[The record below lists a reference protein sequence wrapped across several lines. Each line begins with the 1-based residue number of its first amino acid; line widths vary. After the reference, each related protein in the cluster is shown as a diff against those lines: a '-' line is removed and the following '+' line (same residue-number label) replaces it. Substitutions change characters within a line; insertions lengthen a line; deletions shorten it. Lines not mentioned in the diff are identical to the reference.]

1 MEEPTYQMINDLL
14 EQESSERDPDEATSS
29 FVGAKRLALDSA
41 FGHDSVEA
49 IFAELTDI
57 SNGHKEEDI
66 RQWAASTLEMLNL
79 RSPTSLKVALAAIRR
94 GKEMS
99 LLDALQM
106 EMNIATAF
114 CVSQLVGASCLYR
127 MNADSDLQSGVSP
140 DFQTGVTA
148 VLVQKVKTRPEWSP
162 AHLHEVDDGEVL
174 DTFFNKFTPEKGTA
188 PLLSPPS
195 YLPSPTELS
204 DPMRYALPTE
214 AEIRSMVDGSHRNS
228 GATEITLE
236 ELLSNF
242 ERMRGNKAG
251 MREKILE
258 VVQRKCTSEQDK
270 HMDKKW
276 LKWNH

>member
-1 MEEPTYQMINDLL
+1 MINDLL

-114 CVSQLVGASCLYR
+114 CVS
-127 MNADSDLQSGVSP
+127 
-140 DFQTGVTA
+140 F
-148 VLVQKVKTRPEWSP
+148 
-162 AHLHEVDDGEVL
+162 
-174 DTFFNKFTPEKGTA
+174 
-188 PLLSPPS
+188 
-195 YLPSPTELS
+195 
-204 DPMRYALPTE
+204 
-214 AEIRSMVDGSHRNS
+214 I
-228 GATEITLE
+228 
-236 ELLSNF
+236 LLSNLTGRLTAIPLF
-242 ERMRGNKAG
+242 
-251 MREKILE
+251 
-258 VVQRKCTSEQDK
+258 
-270 HMDKKW
+270 
-276 LKWNH
+276 